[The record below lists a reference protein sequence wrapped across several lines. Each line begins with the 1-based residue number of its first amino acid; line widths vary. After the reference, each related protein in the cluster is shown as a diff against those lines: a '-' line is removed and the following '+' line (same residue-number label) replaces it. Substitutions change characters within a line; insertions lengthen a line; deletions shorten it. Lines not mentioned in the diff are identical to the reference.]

1 MLEVDDED
9 VGSDRNNFLS
19 FVRLVSRKIEEES
32 IFVGAWLSIEDDVSL
47 VLDSTSGS
55 ENNNSFFIHSSN
67 SKVILSKI
75 QKFRG
80 MDNTKLKQNVQNI
93 WGRK

>member
-9 VGSDRNNFLS
+9 VGSDRSNFLS

-32 IFVGAWLSIEDDVSL
+32 IFVGAWLSIEDEVSL

-55 ENNNSFFIHSSN
+55 ENHLFIH
-67 SKVILSKI
+67 
-75 QKFRG
+75 QK
-80 MDNTKLKQNVQNI
+80 
-93 WGRK
+93 

>member
-9 VGSDRNNFLS
+9 VGSDRSNFLS

-32 IFVGAWLSIEDDVSL
+32 IFVGAWLSIEDEVSL

-55 ENNNSFFIHSSN
+55 ENKIIYFLFIH
-67 SKVILSKI
+67 
-75 QKFRG
+75 QE
-80 MDNTKLKQNVQNI
+80 
-93 WGRK
+93 

>member
-1 MLEVDDED
+1 MISLEEMLEVDDED

-32 IFVGAWLSIEDDVSL
+32 IFVGAWLSIEDEVSL

-55 ENNNSFFIHSSN
+55 ENNIIYFLFIH
-67 SKVILSKI
+67 
-75 QKFRG
+75 QK
-80 MDNTKLKQNVQNI
+80 
-93 WGRK
+93 